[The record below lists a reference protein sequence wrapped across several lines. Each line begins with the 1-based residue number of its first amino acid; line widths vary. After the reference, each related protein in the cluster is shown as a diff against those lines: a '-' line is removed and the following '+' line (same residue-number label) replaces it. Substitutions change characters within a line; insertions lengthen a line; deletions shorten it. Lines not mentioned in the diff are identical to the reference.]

1 MKRCSR
7 HDGVHIHGCPGCIAD
22 QRDRSLLAMR
32 KFAELEECLVWVMN
46 EREWAA
52 ATYHDLGYY
61 VWLSEIVEC
70 YRGARGRVLAA
81 FRDGD
86 VEAALK
92 AMGVNDG

>member
-22 QRDRSLLAMR
+22 QRDRALLAMR
-32 KFAELEECLVWVMN
+32 KFAELDRRLAVHEEYDEMMDRWTKTARRHRLEMI
-46 EREWAA
+46 RIKA
-52 ATYHDLGYY
+52 
-61 VWLSEIVEC
+61 LS
-70 YRGARGRVLAA
+70 A

-92 AMGVNDG
+92 AMEVEDD